1 VRLLPLIDDTPKPY
15 DHPKQLWRYRVVHTG
30 RRDDEIVWARSSG
43 AARYAVAK
51 RHHPLNAIYYAG
63 GYRARREP

>member
-1 VRLLPLIDDTPKPY
+1 MKLLPIIDDTPVPHDY
-15 DHPKQLWRYRVVHTG
+15 PRRLWRYRVAHKG
-30 RRDDEIVWARSSG
+30 RRDDEFVWARSSG

-63 GYRARREP
+63 GYRAWREP